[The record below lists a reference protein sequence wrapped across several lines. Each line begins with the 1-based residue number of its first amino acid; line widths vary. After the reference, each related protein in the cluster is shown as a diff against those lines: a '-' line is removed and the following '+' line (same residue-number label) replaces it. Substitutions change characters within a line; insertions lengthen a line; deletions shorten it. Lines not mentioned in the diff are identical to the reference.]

1 MTIIRHLYAH
11 YTRILATDLAKN
23 DRKLWETY
31 NPDEPIERLYTRLNK
46 CVDYATTASERITE
60 GQVVRISYDLVT
72 ETGQFQED
80 C

>member
-1 MTIIRHLYAH
+1 M
-11 YTRILATDLAKN
+11 DLTKN

-31 NPDEPIERLYTRLNK
+31 NPDEPIKRLYTRLNK
-46 CVDYATTASERITE
+46 CVDYATTAGERITE
-60 GQVVRISYDLVT
+60 GQVVRISYGLVT